1 MILAVPNV
9 AEGRDFARLGSL
21 VSMLEVGPASLL
33 DWSSDIDHNRAV
45 FTLAGEGHDTVAA
58 VTSLA
63 GVLAG
68 GSGITEWSGIHPT
81 IGLLDVA
88 PFVWLQPEEEAEAR
102 SAALQTAER
111 LGELGIPVFLYG
123 ALARDPDHSE
133 RSWFRREGP
142 DGIARGLASGE
153 LEPDFGPGV
162 PHPVM
167 GATLVT
173 ARQPLVAFN
182 IELEDG
188 PPGAAVRIAGSLRE
202 SGGGPKGLR
211 AIGLELSTGRSQVS
225 MNVGEP
231 VEGSLA
237 AVVAEVVRLADSEG
251 AEVVEAEL
259 IGLAPEAALAGYP
272 DGVPIRGFDPEH
284 QVIERRLGGGRS
296 EGAERS

>member
-21 VSMLEVGPASLL
+21 VSLLESGQARLL

-45 FTLAGEGHDTVAA
+45 FTLAGEGPDTATA

-63 GVLAG
+63 GALAG
-68 GSGITEWSGIHPT
+68 GSGIAEWSGIHPT
-81 IGLLDVA
+81 VGLLDVA
-88 PFVWLQPEEEAEAR
+88 PFVWLEPEDEAEAR
-102 SAALQTAER
+102 AAAFETAER
-111 LGELGIPVFLYG
+111 LGEAGIPVFLYG
-123 ALARDPDHSE
+123 ALARDPGHSE

-142 DGIARGLASGE
+142 DGIARRIATGE
-153 LEPDFGPGV
+153 ITPDFRPRTL
-162 PHPVM
+162 HPVM

-182 IELEDG
+182 VELEGGAD
-188 PPGAAVRIAGSLRE
+188 GAAVRIAGSLRE
-202 SGGGPKGLR
+202 AGGGPKGLR
-211 AIGLELSTGRSQVS
+211 AIGLELSNGRSQVS

-237 AVVAEVVRLADSEG
+237 AVVAEVIALAEPEG

-259 IGLAPEAALAGYP
+259 IGLAPEAALSGYP
-272 DGVPIRGFDPEH
+272 DRVPIRDFDPEH
-284 QVIERRLGGGRS
+284 QLIERRLAGDGPH
-296 EGAERS
+296 GAERS

>member
-9 AEGRDFARLGSL
+9 AEGRDFARLASIVSVLEAGS
-21 VSMLEVGPASLL
+21 ARLL
-33 DWSSDIDHNRAV
+33 DWSSDLDHNRAV
-45 FTLAGEGHDTVAA
+45 FTLAGEGSDTAAA
-58 VTSLA
+58 VTSLS
-63 GVLAG
+63 GILAG

-81 IGLLDVA
+81 VGLLDVA
-88 PFVWLQPEEEAEAR
+88 PFVWLEPEDEAEAR
-102 SAALQTAER
+102 SAALETAAR
-111 LGELGIPVFLYG
+111 LGEVGIPVFLYG

-142 DGIARGLASGE
+142 DGIARRLATGE
-153 LEPDFGPGV
+153 LDPDFGPRGL
-162 PHPVM
+162 HPVM

-182 IELEDG
+182 IELEG
-188 PPGAAVRIAGSLRE
+188 GSPGGATRIAGSLRE
-202 SGGGPKGLR
+202 AGGGPKGLR

-237 AVVAEVVRLADSEG
+237 AVVAEVIRLARAEG

-272 DGVPIRGFDPEH
+272 DRVPIRDFDPEH
-284 QVIERRLGGGRS
+284 QVIERRLGGERS